1 MGKKR
6 QEVERYPTLEYCYT
20 AGRADHRGR
29 RLTDDNSIPT
39 LAQPS
44 PDGKKDVCR
53 LATAAMAGCCTS
65 VKGVREPKR
74 QRMGIESKKWCTLG
88 QVRACGD
95 EMCAW
100 MVGSSMTSLEQ
111 KPCFLSDEIP
121 ILTAN
126 LNQGWIT
133 TVEILELAPEVVGN
147 KHLFVLLDW
156 CLLHVGR
163 LGSWGLL
170 SQSPSKLASA
180 FNHCHHPSELIEP

>member
-6 QEVERYPTLEYCYT
+6 QEVERYLTLEYCYT

-53 LATAAMAGCCTS
+53 RATATMAGCCTS

-100 MVGSSMTSLEQ
+100 MVGSSMTSLDLRN
-111 KPCFLSDEIP
+111 P
-121 ILTAN
+121 
-126 LNQGWIT
+126 
-133 TVEILELAPEVVGN
+133 
-147 KHLFVLLDW
+147 
-156 CLLHVGR
+156 
-163 LGSWGLL
+163 
-170 SQSPSKLASA
+170 A
-180 FNHCHHPSELIEP
+180 F

>member
-1 MGKKR
+1 
-6 QEVERYPTLEYCYT
+6 
-20 AGRADHRGR
+20 
-29 RLTDDNSIPT
+29 
-39 LAQPS
+39 
-44 PDGKKDVCR
+44 
-53 LATAAMAGCCTS
+53 MAGCCTS